1 MMINVSQLS
10 KICSSMPRM
19 VTFLGLELDKLGRQ
33 RNFQVLPGDEI
44 MIRNS
49 SEKETVSLANDVE

>member
-1 MMINVSQLS
+1 
-10 KICSSMPRM
+10 MPRM